1 MMKNRIKTI
10 SIKKNDQFYL
20 FKLIETYPKI
30 NSGRK
35 NYTDQYYRVLKNILL
50 SQAYDT
56 ISKKIFNFQKEFS
69 FKEKGKFLSI
79 KFKL

>member
-1 MMKNRIKTI
+1 MKNRIKTI
-10 SIKKNDQFYL
+10 SIKKNNQSYL

-30 NSGRK
+30 YSGRK

-56 ISKKIFNFQKEFS
+56 ISKKIFNFQIGFT
-69 FKEKGKFLSI
+69 LV
-79 KFKL
+79 